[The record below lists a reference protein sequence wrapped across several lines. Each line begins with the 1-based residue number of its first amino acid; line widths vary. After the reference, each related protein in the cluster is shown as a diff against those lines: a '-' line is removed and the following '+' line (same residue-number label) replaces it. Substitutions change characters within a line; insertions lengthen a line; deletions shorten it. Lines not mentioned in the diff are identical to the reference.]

1 MTTVVPTRFA
11 AVILS
16 FAGLFRQRTWRLA
29 EQLLSGA
36 ILVPGVRTVASVLR
50 VLGLSGE
57 RHFANYHRVL
67 SRVVWSP
74 RAAARVLLHLL
85 IKAFVPHGPVVVGI
99 DDTIERRRGARIAAK
114 GIYRDP
120 VRSSHSHLVKAS
132 GLRWLDLDLPLFR
145 GRLTA

>member
-16 FAGLFRQRTWRLA
+16 FAGLFRQRTWGLA
-29 EQLLSGA
+29 EQLLTGA

-57 RHFANYHRVL
+57 RRFVNYHRVL
-67 SRVVWSP
+67 SRAVWSP
-74 RAAARVLLHLL
+74 RAAAGVLLHLVVRM
-85 IKAFVPHGPVVVGI
+85 FVPQGRIVLGI

-120 VRSSHSHLVKAS
+120 VRSSHSHFVKAS
-132 GLRWLDLDLPLFR
+132 GLRWLSLMLLAP
-145 GRLTA
+145 